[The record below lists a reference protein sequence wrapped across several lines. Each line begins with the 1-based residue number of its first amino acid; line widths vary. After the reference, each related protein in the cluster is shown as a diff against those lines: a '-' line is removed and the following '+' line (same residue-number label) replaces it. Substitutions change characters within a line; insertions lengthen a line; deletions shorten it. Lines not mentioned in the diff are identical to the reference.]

1 MASTAF
7 EVMNRAALGALVVV
21 LTMGVLERS
30 PSHAAIATRIEVKP
44 QTALVLPTR
53 RGPAPAMLGQPMTFE
68 GESGGQYPSEA
79 WRTYMNG
86 LLAQAGYG
94 PIDGCSDR
102 MRTEAFVY
110 QENCDGEMVFV
121 SGIYRATAS
130 MLKPATARIDVRT
143 GSGLPPR
150 DIVSNA
156 ASDIVDRSAGQRMTA
171 PAGYAPSPGPTA
183 AGAGVP
189 TTALSGG
196 AYVDESVPILNAPVP
211 QTRRRPSRS
220 ASAE

>member
-7 EVMNRAALGALVVV
+7 EIMNRTALGALVVV
-21 LTMGVLERS
+21 LTMSALGRS
-30 PSHAAIATRIEVKP
+30 PSHAAIATRVDPKQEA
-44 QTALVLPTR
+44 ALVLPKR

-130 MLKPATARIDVRT
+130 MLKPASSRIDVRT
-143 GSGLPPR
+143 GTGLPPK

-156 ASDIVDRSAGQRMTA
+156 ASDIVDRSAGQRMSG
-171 PAGYAPSPGPTA
+171 PVGYATPSQPIAAVSAAASSGLASGP
-183 AGAGVP
+183 
-189 TTALSGG
+189 
-196 AYVDESVPILNAPVP
+196 YVDESVPILNAPVP

>member
-7 EVMNRAALGALVVV
+7 EIMNRIALGALVVV

-30 PSHAAIATRIEVKP
+30 PSHAAIATRIDPKQEV
-44 QTALVLPTR
+44 ALVLPKR

-68 GESGGQYPSEA
+68 GESGGQYPSET

-121 SGIYRATAS
+121 SGIYKATAS
-130 MLKPATARIDVRT
+130 MLKPTTARIDVRT
-143 GSGLPPR
+143 GAGLPPK
-150 DIVSNA
+150 DIVSSA
-156 ASDIVDRSAGQRMTA
+156 ATDIVDRSAGQRMSA
-171 PAGYAPSPGPTA
+171 QVGYASTSA
-183 AGAGVP
+183 P
-189 TTALSGG
+189 TTATAAAGG
-196 AYVDESVPILNAPVP
+196 SAIAGGPYVDEWVPILNAPVP
-211 QTRRRPSRS
+211 QTRRRASRS

>member
-1 MASTAF
+1 MASTVF
-7 EVMNRAALGALVVV
+7 EIMNRTALGALVVV

-30 PSHAAIATRIEVKP
+30 PSHAAIATRVDLKQEI
-44 QTALVLPTR
+44 ALVLPKR

-86 LLAQAGYG
+86 LLAQVGYG
-94 PIDGCSDR
+94 PIDGCTDR

-130 MLKPATARIDVRT
+130 MLKPATTRIDVRS
-143 GSGLPPR
+143 GAGLPPK
-150 DIVSNA
+150 DIVSSA
-156 ASDIVDRSAGQRMTA
+156 ASDIVDRTAGQRMSVPGGYAASSAPQAAAA
-171 PAGYAPSPGPTA
+171 PAAIAGGP
-183 AGAGVP
+183 
-189 TTALSGG
+189 
-196 AYVDESVPILNAPVP
+196 YVDESVPILNAPVP
-211 QTRRRPSRS
+211 QTRRRSSRS